1 MTSIYECTISIY
13 FSGHEST
20 DPVVKL
26 AAAVFRLSEIERRA
40 VEAGFKTL
48 LSPEVS
54 CSIMWF
60 LRRWV
65 LTYLAGP
72 ENCYSDISHAFLA
85 AFGQNTEGAAWTI
98 GFLLEKIISNLTAMN
113 SEPSVVQD
121 TVKLLVAMVD
131 SKERG
136 RQVLKSPVLNNL
148 AICVQNQGIDALPSE
163 AKRGLLKALTT
174 VTSSCEDQAAKDAHW
189 SKFLQPLIGRYN
201 SLVSNE
207 NCLRIDGLITDGLEM
222 KNLLSPK
229 NISSNQR
236 LSIKQ
241 KTLISR
247 NFRQKCSR
255 ENYLH
260 IFSQKFRESNVFTK
274 ELISRNF
281 SFLHAISAVR
291 IFLPFKVFWK

>member
-207 NCLRIDGLITDGLEM
+207 NCLRIDHGVESTETECGKM
-222 KNLLSPK
+222 KNLVSRK
-229 NISSNQR
+229 NISSNQL
-236 LSIKQ
+236 LSNIIYSA

-247 NFRQKCSR
+247 NF
-255 ENYLH
+255 
-260 IFSQKFRESNVFTK
+260 
-274 ELISRNF
+274 
-281 SFLHAISAVR
+281 
-291 IFLPFKVFWK
+291 P

>member
-1 MTSIYECTISIY
+1 M
-13 FSGHEST
+13 
-20 DPVVKL
+20 VKL

-201 SLVSNE
+201 SLVSDGNYDTVW
-207 NCLRIDGLITDGLEM
+207 NYHDFSVTQILR
-222 KNLLSPK
+222 
-229 NISSNQR
+229 
-236 LSIKQ
+236 
-241 KTLISR
+241 
-247 NFRQKCSR
+247 
-255 ENYLH
+255 
-260 IFSQKFRESNVFTK
+260 
-274 ELISRNF
+274 
-281 SFLHAISAVR
+281 
-291 IFLPFKVFWK
+291 

>member
-1 MTSIYECTISIY
+1 M
-13 FSGHEST
+13 FLLGHEST

-72 ENCYSDISHAFLA
+72 ENCYSDISIAILS

-98 GFLLEKIISNLTAMN
+98 GFVLEKIISNLTAMN

-136 RQVLKSPVLNNL
+136 KQVLKSPVLNNL
-148 AICVQNQGIDALPSE
+148 AICIQNQGIDELPSE
-163 AKRGLLKALTT
+163 AKRGK
-174 VTSSCEDQAAKDAHW
+174 
-189 SKFLQPLIGRYN
+189 YN
-201 SLVSNE
+201 TYYE
-207 NCLRIDGLITDGLEM
+207 
-222 KNLLSPK
+222 
-229 NISSNQR
+229 ISTYYYYHFKY
-236 LSIKQ
+236 I
-241 KTLISR
+241 
-247 NFRQKCSR
+247 
-255 ENYLH
+255 
-260 IFSQKFRESNVFTK
+260 
-274 ELISRNF
+274 
-281 SFLHAISAVR
+281 ISASTILVYIYIISTLLFLRTFKSTDHSDLIVR
-291 IFLPFKVFWK
+291 GSSSQRCPLE

>member
-1 MTSIYECTISIY
+1 M
-13 FSGHEST
+13 
-20 DPVVKL
+20 

-207 NCLRIDGLITDGLEM
+207 NCLRIDHGVESTETECGKM
-222 KNLLSPK
+222 KNLVSRK
-229 NISSNQR
+229 NISSNQL
-236 LSIKQ
+236 LSNLFCKNVDFT
-241 KTLISR
+241 KFSLKMLER
-247 NFRQKCSR
+247 N
-255 ENYLH
+255 LLA
-260 IFSQKFRESNVFTK
+260 QKFRESNVFTK

-281 SFLHAISAVR
+281 RFSTL
-291 IFLPFKVFWK
+291 

>member
-1 MTSIYECTISIY
+1 MCFLAWHTESWVVCSHLLLSYILC
-13 FSGHEST
+13 FFLLGHEST

-72 ENCYSDISHAFLA
+72 ENCYSDISIAILS

-98 GFLLEKIISNLTAMN
+98 GFVLEKIISNLTAMN

-136 RQVLKSPVLNNL
+136 KQVLKSPVLNNL
-148 AICVQNQGIDALPSE
+148 AICVQNQGIDELPSE
-163 AKRGLLKALTT
+163 AKRGK
-174 VTSSCEDQAAKDAHW
+174 
-189 SKFLQPLIGRYN
+189 YN
-201 SLVSNE
+201 
-207 NCLRIDGLITDGLEM
+207 T
-222 KNLLSPK
+222 
-229 NISSNQR
+229 
-236 LSIKQ
+236 
-241 KTLISR
+241 
-247 NFRQKCSR
+247 
-255 ENYLH
+255 
-260 IFSQKFRESNVFTK
+260 
-274 ELISRNF
+274 
-281 SFLHAISAVR
+281 
-291 IFLPFKVFWK
+291 